1 MTSSNVART
10 LFAGALALSF
20 AAVAPG
26 ARAANP
32 ACAGTQQADQE
43 QLGQNVGQAQKA
55 DQEQLGQNV
64 GQAQKADQ
72 EQLGQN
78 VGQAQKAD
86 QEQLGQ
92 NVGRAQ
98 KADQEQLGARGN
110 SQFAMN
116 GPGKC

>member
-1 MTSSNVART
+1 MTSSIFART

-20 AAVAPG
+20 AAAAPG

-32 ACAGTQQADQE
+32 ACAGAQQADQE
-43 QLGQNVGQAQKA
+43 QLGQTT
-55 DQEQLGQNV
+55 
-64 GQAQKADQ
+64 
-72 EQLGQN
+72 
-78 VGQAQKAD
+78 GQAQKAD

-98 KADQEQLGARGN
+98 KADQEQLGQNVGRAQKADQEQLGTQGN
-110 SQFAMN
+110 RQYAMN